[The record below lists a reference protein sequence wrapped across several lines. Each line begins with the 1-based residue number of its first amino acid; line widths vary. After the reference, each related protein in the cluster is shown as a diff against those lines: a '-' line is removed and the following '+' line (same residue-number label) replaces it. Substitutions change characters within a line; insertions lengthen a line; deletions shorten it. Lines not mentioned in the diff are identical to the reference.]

1 MKEDQDK
8 DRRRRTKR
16 KRGKETR
23 VQTGVNGIEK
33 DKKKVKIWQHKGE
46 LERKQ

>member
-33 DKKKVKIWQHKGE
+33 DKKKS
-46 LERKQ
+46 